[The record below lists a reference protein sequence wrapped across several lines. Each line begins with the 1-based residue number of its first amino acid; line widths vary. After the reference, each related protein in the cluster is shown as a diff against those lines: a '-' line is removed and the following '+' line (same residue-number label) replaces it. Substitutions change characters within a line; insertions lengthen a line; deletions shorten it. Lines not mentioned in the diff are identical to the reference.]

1 MDSESLLGELLDGKY
16 EILRP
21 LARGG
26 MGAVYVARRLALG
39 DLVAVKHLL
48 PSRD

>member
-1 MDSESLLGELLDGKY
+1 MSSDSLSGELLDGKY

-39 DLVAVKHLL
+39 DLVAV
-48 PSRD
+48 